1 MMKSATIA
9 RSLSILALSSAVV
22 TISLDAKANATVV
35 TFDDISTNDVD
46 LIPNGY
52 GGLNW
57 SNMAYIK
64 DTVHPNSGYDT
75 GTVSGS
81 YTAFNAFGDP
91 ASVSGDVFNFNSTYL
106 TAAWNDGLSVQVE
119 GFLNGV
125 QKYSQTVVVNTGGP
139 QLFNFNFSKIDNLKF
154 TSFGGTQNP
163 NLDGGG
169 THFAMDDFTYKQVP
183 EPATIL
189 GTLAFGTLGG
199 STFLKKRK
207 SQKKA

>member
-1 MMKSATIA
+1 MKSATIA
-9 RSLSILALSSAVV
+9 RNLSALALSSVV
-22 TISLDAKANATVV
+22 ITISLDAKANATVV
-35 TFDDISTNDVD
+35 AFDDISTNNVD
-46 LIPNGY
+46 MIHNGY

-57 SNMAYIK
+57 NNMYYIK
-64 DTVHPNSGYDT
+64 DTYHPGSGYDN
-75 GTVSGS
+75 GTISGS
-81 YTAFNAFGDP
+81 YTAFNNSGNP
-91 ASVSGDVFNFNSTYL
+91 ASVSGNVFDFYGTYL
-106 TAAWNDGLSVQVE
+106 TGAWNDGLSVRVE
-119 GFLNGV
+119 GFLSGV
-125 QKYSQTVVVNTGGP
+125 LKYSQTVVVNTGDP
-139 QLFNFNFSKIDNLKF
+139 QFFKFKFSQVDNLEF

-169 THFAMDDFTYKQVP
+169 TQFAMDNFTYNQVP